1 MSFHEQN
8 IEAFIQLLK
17 CQRSGKGGST
27 SRSLFAEQDWASL
40 DKLVSSLPEDE
51 EKISEAIASWY
62 EKRPKILDAQLDIL
76 NTLLTE
82 EINARRSIARTI
94 ATAEAEADKDY
105 RQELIDA
112 VKTQVRGKQL

>member
-8 IEAFIQLLK
+8 IAAFIQLLK
-17 CQRSGKGGST
+17 TQRALFST
-27 SRSLFAEQDWASL
+27 QDRASL
-40 DKLVSSLPEDE
+40 DQLVATLPDDE

-62 EKRPKILDAQLDIL
+62 EQRPKILDAQLDLL

-82 EINARRSIARTI
+82 ELNARRSIARAI
-94 ATAEAEADKDY
+94 AKDEAEAEKDY

-112 VKTQVRGKQL
+112 IKTSKR